1 MTQPPPP
8 PPNQPPDPQGGFG
21 APTPPQQEPGYGYP
35 QQPGPGYGYP
45 QQQQQPAD
53 QGYGHPQQPPYGYP
67 GQPRPPQPDQGY
79 GHPTQPQQPQA
90 PYGYPT
96 QPQQPQYGGYQQPA
110 PPAPGGGRKLSA
122 QLQIVIA
129 AAVAIALIVGFGIW
143 YANSGDGP
151 EEAKGPDGTTQGS
164 TAGGDT
170 GGKGGGGG
178 GGKEKAPADTGAK
191 VAYTV
196 AQPKVPDVTDVSGSW
211 ITDKAFVKP
220 GLNSLVAYDLDKGG
234 VLWTLPLTGQVCGA
248 SRHVSADNKVPILFE
263 AAKRVAPRYFQQC
276 TQVGVVDLNT
286 GKLVWSDAVSI
297 GDDKAR
303 FSEVTLSG
311 TTVAAGGTDG
321 GAAFD
326 LAGGTPRWKPK
337 VEDDHCY
344 DLGYGGGEGLVAVRK
359 CGTYDNPSVLVQN
372 RTFTINET
380 QENPPSWGLDR
391 VDQADTVG
399 DRKYTY
405 PDAAGEGVTAYVI
418 DTGVRVSHGDFG
430 GRASDG
436 FDAVDNDD
444 TAQDGNGHG
453 THVAGT
459 IAGTTHGVAKKA
471 KIVAV
476 RVLDDNGSGT
486 TEQVI
491 AGIDWVTQNHR
502 GPSVANMSLGG
513 SADPA
518 LDEAV
523 KKAIASGVTF
533 GVAAGNESSDAGQGS
548 PSRVP
553 EAITVASSTKDDQQS
568 SFSNFGSVVDIYAP
582 GSDITSAWND
592 SDTGTKTISGTSM
605 ATPHVVGA
613 AAVYL
618 AGHPDATPAQVAEA
632 LTGGA
637 TADKI
642 GNASP
647 GTANKLLKIVE

>member
-1 MTQPPPP
+1 MATHKR
-8 PPNQPPDPQGGFG
+8 
-21 APTPPQQEPGYGYP
+21 A
-35 QQPGPGYGYP
+35 
-45 QQQQQPAD
+45 
-53 QGYGHPQQPPYGYP
+53 
-67 GQPRPPQPDQGY
+67 
-79 GHPTQPQQPQA
+79 
-90 PYGYPT
+90 
-96 QPQQPQYGGYQQPA
+96 
-110 PPAPGGGRKLSA
+110 RKFRIIA
-122 QLQIVIA
+122 VTTAIA
-129 AAVAIALIVGFGIW
+129 AA
-143 YANSGDGP
+143 
-151 EEAKGPDGTTQGS
+151 
-164 TAGGDT
+164 AG
-170 GGKGGGGG
+170 
-178 GGKEKAPADTGAK
+178 
-191 VAYTV
+191 V
-196 AQPKVPDVTDVSGSW
+196 
-211 ITDKAFVKP
+211 
-220 GLNSLVAYDLDKGG
+220 
-234 VLWTLPLTGQVCGA
+234 
-248 SRHVSADNKVPILFE
+248 
-263 AAKRVAPRYFQQC
+263 
-276 TQVGVVDLNT
+276 
-286 GKLVWSDAVSI
+286 
-297 GDDKAR
+297 
-303 FSEVTLSG
+303 
-311 TTVAAGGTDG
+311 TVAAGPFA
-321 GAAFD
+321 GAAPTPAEGTVYGLGAENAVAGSYVVLLD
-326 LAGGTPRWKPK
+326 EKTDKAGKTELAKEYGGTLRRS
-337 VEDDHCY
+337 Y
-344 DLGYGGGEGLVAVRK
+344 DSEVNGFSVNSLTETEAKRLAA
-359 CGTYDNPSVLVQN
+359 DPSVAKVVQN
-372 RTFTINET
+372 RTFSINET
-380 QENPPSWGLDR
+380 QETPPSWGLDR
-391 VDQADTVG
+391 VDQADTAG
-399 DRKYTY
+399 DQKYTY

-436 FDAVDNDD
+436 FDAIDNDN

-459 IAGTTHGVAKKA
+459 IAGSAHGVAKKA

-491 AGIDWVTQNHR
+491 AGIDWVTENHQ

-548 PSRVP
+548 PSRVA

-568 SFSNFGSVVDIYAP
+568 SFSNFGAVVDIYAP

-632 LTGGA
+632 LVGGA
-637 TADKI
+637 SADKI

>member
-1 MTQPPPP
+1 MAT
-8 PPNQPPDPQGGFG
+8 
-21 APTPPQQEPGYGYP
+21 
-35 QQPGPGYGYP
+35 
-45 QQQQQPAD
+45 
-53 QGYGHPQQPPYGYP
+53 HK
-67 GQPRPPQPDQGY
+67 RV
-79 GHPTQPQQPQA
+79 
-90 PYGYPT
+90 
-96 QPQQPQYGGYQQPA
+96 
-110 PPAPGGGRKLSA
+110 RKFR
-122 QLQIVIA
+122 IVAVATAIA
-129 AAVAIALIVGFGIW
+129 AA
-143 YANSGDGP
+143 
-151 EEAKGPDGTTQGS
+151 
-164 TAGGDT
+164 AG
-170 GGKGGGGG
+170 
-178 GGKEKAPADTGAK
+178 
-191 VAYTV
+191 V
-196 AQPKVPDVTDVSGSW
+196 
-211 ITDKAFVKP
+211 
-220 GLNSLVAYDLDKGG
+220 
-234 VLWTLPLTGQVCGA
+234 
-248 SRHVSADNKVPILFE
+248 
-263 AAKRVAPRYFQQC
+263 
-276 TQVGVVDLNT
+276 
-286 GKLVWSDAVSI
+286 
-297 GDDKAR
+297 
-303 FSEVTLSG
+303 
-311 TTVAAGGTDG
+311 TVAAGPFA
-321 GAAFD
+321 GAAPTPAEGTVYGLGAENAVAGSYVVLLD
-326 LAGGTPRWKPK
+326 EKTDKAGKAELAKEYGGTLRRSYDSQVNGFSVNELTETEAKRLAADPAVAK
-337 VEDDHCY
+337 V
-344 DLGYGGGEGLVAVRK
+344 
-359 CGTYDNPSVLVQN
+359 VQN

-380 QENPPSWGLDR
+380 QDNPPSWGLDR
-391 VDQADTVG
+391 VDQADTAG
-399 DRKYTY
+399 DKKYTY

-418 DTGVRVSHGDFG
+418 DTGVRVSHSDFG
-430 GRASDG
+430 GRATDG
-436 FDAVDNDD
+436 FDAIDNDN

-459 IAGTTHGVAKKA
+459 IAGTAHGVAKKA

-491 AGIDWVTQNHR
+491 AGIDWVTENHQ

-523 KKAIASGVTF
+523 KKAIAAGVTF

-618 AGHPDATPAQVAEA
+618 GGHPDATPAQVAEA
-632 LTGGA
+632 LVGGA